1 MKRKLSIAVLLC
13 MVLLSSCSVFKP
25 GCGCPKVSTL
35 NSRQK
40 AMRNS

>member
-25 GCGCPKVSTL
+25 GCGCPKVSAL
-35 NSRQK
+35 NGCHK
-40 AMRNS
+40 KMLNA